1 MAEIGQDIIQAKNL
15 LDQGELVA
23 IPTETVYGLAGNARN
38 ESAVA
43 RIFEVKKRPF
53 FDPLIVH
60 IGAISQL
67 SEIADDL
74 PSWAEALAH
83 KFWPGPLTLVLPKSP
98 AIPDLVSAGLP
109 TVAVRMPNHNLT
121 LNLLSTLSY
130 PLAAP
135 SANPF
140 GYISPTTAEHVQAQ
154 LGDDIA
160 YILDGGPCMVG
171 IESTIVGYDDSN
183 AIIYRKGGIP
193 LEEIAEITGSLTRVE
208 DHSDPLAPGML
219 KSHYAPS
226 KKVVMGEI
234 SDLLKTHA
242 SQQIGILSFR
252 KQFSEVA
259 ASRQIQLTSD
269 GDLKEAAKNLFAAL
283 RKLDAMPI
291 THILVE
297 PVPDQGL
304 GQAINDRLRRASS

>member
-38 ESAVA
+38 ESAVT

-53 FDPLIVH
+53 FDPLIIH

-67 SEIADDL
+67 SEIVDVL

-98 AIPDLVSAGLP
+98 AIPDLISAGLP

-171 IESTIVGYDDSN
+171 IESTIVGYDGGN
-183 AIIYRKGGIP
+183 AVIYRKGGIP
-193 LEEIAEITGSLTRVE
+193 LEEIAEITGSLTEVE
-208 DHSDPLAPGML
+208 DHSGLLAPGML

-242 SQQIGILSFR
+242 SQQVGILSFR

-259 ASRQIQLTSD
+259 ASRQIQLSTD

>member
-38 ESAVA
+38 ESAVT

-67 SEIADDL
+67 SEIVDDL
-74 PSWAEALAH
+74 PPWAEALAH
-83 KFWPGPLTLVLPKSP
+83 RFWPGPLTLVLPKSP

-109 TVAVRMPNHNLT
+109 SVAVRMPNHNLT
-121 LNLLSTLSY
+121 LNLLGTLSY

-193 LEEIAEITGSLTRVE
+193 LEEIAEITGSLTGVE

-242 SQQIGILSFR
+242 SQQVGILSFR

-259 ASRQIQLTSD
+259 ASRQIQLTSG

>member
-208 DHSDPLAPGML
+208 DHSNPLAPGML